1 MDLSEPQILNLP
13 GHPDYISPEK
23 EHNRIKENV
32 QIIMDGLGD
41 TPQTPKRRVTKIKAK
56 RGKTEEIT
64 ITYEVNNS
72 SAKGGYFTTTLT
84 CNEEAV
90 NEFYTLLDKALPILI
105 QTIGLNEEIWLDAQV
120 IGLSIKHDLEEG
132 LGITITGKCE
142 IDGGYPCPTSPY
154 FIAKESTAD
163 LIREIETEA
172 LKYVDGARRQKSL
185 F

>member
-1 MDLSEPQILNLP
+1 MSENTPITE
-13 GHPDYISPEK
+13 EK
-23 EHNRIKENV
+23 EAEFNRMKETT
-32 QIIMDGLGD
+32 QIIMNSLGNS
-41 TPQTPKRRVTKIKAK
+41 PELPKRRVTKIKAK

-90 NEFYTLLDKALPILI
+90 NEFYTLLDEALPILI

-120 IGLSIKHDLEEG
+120 IGLSVKHDLEEG

-154 FIAKESTAD
+154 VIAKESTAD

-172 LKYVDGARRQKSL
+172 LKYVDGARRQQSL